1 MEPRDQ
7 KGLTEGEFLA
17 AYAQKNYPSPYLTAD
32 VVLFSEN
39 KGGVLLVKR
48 KGHPFIGKWALP
60 GGFANANES
69 LADTALRELRE
80 ETGIDSL
87 SGSDIEEVGLFSNPG
102 RDPRGW
108 VVSEAY
114 MAMVSQKEIA
124 PKAGDDAA
132 EAGWFTIVVDDHD
145 GLILSRGDIRLY
157 VNGER
162 SDLAFDHGEMLITAL
177 KKFIYR
183 RKEWIYA

>member
-1 MEPRDQ
+1 MEMKDKNR
-7 KGLTEGEFLA
+7 LTEREFLEI
-17 AYAQKNYPSPYLTAD
+17 YAQKDYPRPYLTAD

-87 SGSDIEEVGLFSNPG
+87 SRSDIEEVGLFSNPG

-157 VNGER
+157 VNGEH
-162 SDLAFDHGEMLITAL
+162 SDLAFDHGEMLIAAL